1 MNLNNFVEL
10 SGNELLN
17 VDGGSWIGNTLILA
31 GGVVCG
37 FATGPV
43 GIGAGVAI
51 AVIGF
56 CDTQGW

>member
-17 VDGGSWIGNTLILA
+17 VDGGGWLGNALIFA
-31 GGVVCG
+31 GGVVCC

-43 GIGAGVAI
+43 GFGVGIAS

-56 CDTQGW
+56 SDSQGW